1 MTTPTAI
8 PDLTGINAK
17 ISDVLIAAQE
27 ETPSSTST
35 VTTGIVSMTPEEA
48 SPRLDDLKI
57 RVEKLEAQMA
67 KLAGGLGTI
76 ASVAESTKPKTI
88 QSIMRGG
95 RRKTRKRKTNRK

>member
-1 MTTPTAI
+1 MTAI

-17 ISDVLIAAQE
+17 ISDVLSAAQE
-27 ETPSSTST
+27 ETPSTST
-35 VTTGIVSMTPEEA
+35 LDTGIVSMTPEEA

-95 RRKTRKRKTNRK
+95 RRKTRRRKTNRK